1 MNTDKTLTQKF
12 CTKED
17 YPIWYY
23 KQLYEVNIDYVITY
37 MLTDN
42 ISFVV
47 DIQGD
52 KYEIMF
58 GKNKK
63 NEIGQ
68 NIRYGDM
75 IPKDRFRT
83 SYKVI
88 NDAFKY
94 GTWYII
100 DDKDTTKE
108 YKSNYR
114 EELKKFEQNEELE
127 CNKGILKNAIRSYVG
142 DNKLSK
148 EKIKGYYEEIDN
160 LNLNESRE
168 FIKILLSKFDKE
180 E

>member
-1 MNTDKTLTQKF
+1 MNTDKTLIKKF
-12 CTKED
+12 CIEED

-23 KQLYEVNIDYVITY
+23 KQLHEVDIDYVITC

-75 IPKDRFRT
+75 IPKNRFRT
-83 SYKVI
+83 SYEVI

-100 DDKDTTKE
+100 DDKDTTEE
-108 YKSNYR
+108 YKNNYR
-114 EELKKFEQNEELE
+114 EQLKKFEENE
-127 CNKGILKNAIRSYVG
+127 
-142 DNKLSK
+142 
-148 EKIKGYYEEIDN
+148 
-160 LNLNESRE
+160 
-168 FIKILLSKFDKE
+168 
-180 E
+180 

>member
-23 KQLYEVNIDYVITY
+23 KKLYEVDINYVITY

-100 DDKDTTKE
+100 DDKDTTEE

-114 EELKKFEQNEELE
+114 EELKKFKENEELE
-127 CNKGILKNAIRSYVG
+127 CNKGILKNTVRSYAE

-148 EKIKGYYEEIDN
+148 ENIENLYEEIDN
-160 LNLNESRE
+160 LNLDKSRE
-168 FIKILLSKFDKE
+168 FIKILLSKFKE
-180 E
+180 K